1 MCVFLIT
8 CERPLKYVDEWWEK
22 CGRIVV
28 GVGIVLWSHKHCL
41 YHNHISLKT
50 LNTVLLIGLQPVLIV
65 LVYRW
70 LCSCDIS
77 AWLVQQS
84 NLLSDDTF
92 GLQPVLIV
100 LVYSWLCSCA
110 MSAWLVQ
117 QSNLLS
123 DDTFGPSGNE
133 LIQIWFLLST
143 KPKQGHLLNLR
154 CCNLFESER
163 ITYRS
168 NLIAMLIELFL
179 SVSNVTQFVYFWMI
193 YSMN

>member
-92 GLQPVLIV
+92 G
-100 LVYSWLCSCA
+100 
-110 MSAWLVQ
+110 
-117 QSNLLS
+117 
-123 DDTFGPSGNE
+123 PSGNE